1 MSDTDSFI
9 DEVTEEVR
17 RDRLF
22 ATFRRYGW
30 IAVVL
35 VVIVV
40 AGAAW
45 NEIRK
50 AQAREAARAL
60 GDAVLTAISQHDP
73 ADQAAALSE
82 ITADTDGGNAI
93 VEFALAG
100 ARAQA
105 GQVDDAV
112 AVLDGIARNGELPEI
127 YRQIASFKSL
137 TLQAGTLPAADL
149 RIGFEALAGPGS
161 HLRLLAEEQLALVDA
176 TEGDAAAAIE
186 RFQAILLDTEATS
199 DLQQRAAQAIVAL
212 GGEPQ
217 LPPGIQG

>member
-30 IAVVL
+30 IAVAL
-35 VVIVV
+35 IVIVV
-40 AGAAW
+40 GAAAW
-45 NEIRK
+45 NEFRK

-60 GDAVLTAISQHDP
+60 GDAVFLAISQHAP
-73 ADQAAALSE
+73 ADRAASLSE
-82 ITADTDGGNAI
+82 ITADSDGGNAV

-105 GQVDDAV
+105 GQVSDAV
-112 AVLDGIARNGELPEI
+112 ALLDGIAGNGKLPEI

-137 TLQAGTLPAADL
+137 TLQADTMPAADL
-149 RIGFEALAGPGS
+149 RTGFEALAGPGS

-176 TEGDAAAAIE
+176 AEGDAAAAIE
-186 RFQAILLDTEATS
+186 RFQAILLDAEATS

-217 LPPGIQG
+217 LPSDIQG

>member
-30 IAVVL
+30 IAVAL
-35 VVIVV
+35 IVIVV
-40 AGAAW
+40 GAAAW
-45 NEIRK
+45 NEFRK

-60 GDAVLTAISQHDP
+60 GDAVFLAISQHAP
-73 ADQAAALSE
+73 ADRAASLSE
-82 ITADTDGGNAI
+82 ITADSDGGNAV

-105 GQVDDAV
+105 GQVSDAV
-112 AVLDGIARNGELPEI
+112 AVLDGIAGNGKLPEI

-137 TLQAGTLPAADL
+137 TLQADTMPAADL
-149 RIGFEALAGPGS
+149 RTGFEALAGPGS

-176 TEGDAAAAIE
+176 AEGDAAAAIE
-186 RFQAILLDTEATS
+186 RFQAILLDAEATS

-217 LPPGIQG
+217 LPSDIQG